1 MDVST
6 KNNSHTLICGMS
18 GSGKSYLTNQYF
30 ARICLHGGADSV
42 VYFADFKQDDSF
54 SYLREC
60 PRYYPYD
67 KTINALEEV
76 YEIMHERQ
84 CGKDV
89 SRHFV
94 TLVWDEYMANILSL
108 LGTEKK
114 KAEGVMRK
122 VSEILMIGRSLAV
135 RIIVTCQRGDIVRT
149 VIYMPVMIA
158 PLIMGYIMY
167 FLFQY
172 DGGALNDIIML
183 LGHEPVDLLANSSA
197 AIAIIVMV
205 NSLQFVG
212 VSMVIYLAGLQ
223 NVPNMYYEAAMLD
236 GASSWQRFKHIT
248 FPLLMPAISSS
259 TILNLIGG
267 LKLFDLVM
275 ALTSGGPGFTTH
287 SLSTLVTNQ
296 YFSAQSAGYASAIG
310 IFAFLLIMV
319 VSNVVMKF
327 FDKREVDV

>member
-1 MDVST
+1 MKVQ
-6 KNNSHTLICGMS
+6 KKAAINLFYIPAIVLFLVFVI
-18 GSGKSYLTNQYF
+18 YPF
-30 ARICLHGGADSV
+30 LHGIRISFTNWNGYSQTMKFVGMDNYV
-42 VYFADFKQDDSF
+42 RLFQDANV
-54 SYLREC
+54 R
-60 PRYYPYD
+60 
-67 KTINALEEV
+67 TALV
-76 YEIMHERQ
+76 N
-84 CGKDV
+84 
-89 SRHFV
+89 
-94 TLVWDEYMANILSL
+94 TLVYGIASTIIQNV
-108 LGTEKK
+108 LGLAYALFLNTKFK
-114 KAEGVMRK
+114 
-122 VSEILMIGRSLAV
+122 GRS
-135 RIIVTCQRGDIVRT
+135 IVRT

-327 FDKREVDV
+327 FNKREVDV

>member
-1 MDVST
+1 MKVQ
-6 KNNSHTLICGMS
+6 KKAAINLFYIPAIVLFLVFVI
-18 GSGKSYLTNQYF
+18 YPF
-30 ARICLHGGADSV
+30 LHGIRISFTNWNGYSQTMKFVGIDNYV
-42 VYFADFKQDDSF
+42 RLFQDANV
-54 SYLREC
+54 R
-60 PRYYPYD
+60 
-67 KTINALEEV
+67 TALV
-76 YEIMHERQ
+76 N
-84 CGKDV
+84 
-89 SRHFV
+89 
-94 TLVWDEYMANILSL
+94 TLVYGIASTIIQNV
-108 LGTEKK
+108 LGLAYALFLNTKFK
-114 KAEGVMRK
+114 
-122 VSEILMIGRSLAV
+122 GRS
-135 RIIVTCQRGDIVRT
+135 IVRT

-223 NVPNMYYEAAMLD
+223 NVLNMYYEAAMLD

-327 FDKREVDV
+327 FNKREVDV

>member
-1 MDVST
+1 MKVQ
-6 KNNSHTLICGMS
+6 KKAAINLFYIPAIVLFLVFVI
-18 GSGKSYLTNQYF
+18 YPF
-30 ARICLHGGADSV
+30 LHGIRISFTNWNGYSQTMKFVGIDNYV
-42 VYFADFKQDDSF
+42 RLFQDANV
-54 SYLREC
+54 R
-60 PRYYPYD
+60 
-67 KTINALEEV
+67 TALV
-76 YEIMHERQ
+76 N
-84 CGKDV
+84 
-89 SRHFV
+89 
-94 TLVWDEYMANILSL
+94 TLVYGIASTIIQNV
-108 LGTEKK
+108 LGLAYALFLNTKFK
-114 KAEGVMRK
+114 
-122 VSEILMIGRSLAV
+122 GRS
-135 RIIVTCQRGDIVRT
+135 IVRT

-183 LGHEPVDLLANSSA
+183 LGHEPVDLLANSST

>member
-1 MDVST
+1 MKVQ
-6 KNNSHTLICGMS
+6 KKAAINLFYIPAIVLFLVFVI
-18 GSGKSYLTNQYF
+18 YPF
-30 ARICLHGGADSV
+30 LHGIRISFTNWNGYSQTMKFVGIDNYV
-42 VYFADFKQDDSF
+42 RLFQDANV
-54 SYLREC
+54 R
-60 PRYYPYD
+60 
-67 KTINALEEV
+67 TALV
-76 YEIMHERQ
+76 N
-84 CGKDV
+84 
-89 SRHFV
+89 
-94 TLVWDEYMANILSL
+94 TLVYGIASTIIQNV
-108 LGTEKK
+108 LGLAYALFLNTKFK
-114 KAEGVMRK
+114 
-122 VSEILMIGRSLAV
+122 GRS
-135 RIIVTCQRGDIVRT
+135 IVRT

-327 FDKREVDV
+327 FNKREVDV

>member
-1 MDVST
+1 MKVQ
-6 KNNSHTLICGMS
+6 KKAAINLFYIPAIVLFLVFVI
-18 GSGKSYLTNQYF
+18 YPF
-30 ARICLHGGADSV
+30 LHGIRISFTNWNGYSQTMKFVGIDNYV
-42 VYFADFKQDDSF
+42 RLFQDANV
-54 SYLREC
+54 R
-60 PRYYPYD
+60 
-67 KTINALEEV
+67 TALV
-76 YEIMHERQ
+76 N
-84 CGKDV
+84 
-89 SRHFV
+89 
-94 TLVWDEYMANILSL
+94 TLVYGIAGTIIQNV
-108 LGTEKK
+108 LGLAYALFLNTKFK
-114 KAEGVMRK
+114 
-122 VSEILMIGRSLAV
+122 GRS
-135 RIIVTCQRGDIVRT
+135 IVRT

>member
-1 MDVST
+1 MKVQ
-6 KNNSHTLICGMS
+6 KKAAINLFYIPAIVLFLVFVI
-18 GSGKSYLTNQYF
+18 YPF
-30 ARICLHGGADSV
+30 LHGIRISFTNWNGYSQTMKFVGIDNYV
-42 VYFADFKQDDSF
+42 RLFQDANV
-54 SYLREC
+54 R
-60 PRYYPYD
+60 
-67 KTINALEEV
+67 TALV
-76 YEIMHERQ
+76 N
-84 CGKDV
+84 
-89 SRHFV
+89 
-94 TLVWDEYMANILSL
+94 TLVYGIASTIIQNV
-108 LGTEKK
+108 LGLAYALFLNTKFK
-114 KAEGVMRK
+114 
-122 VSEILMIGRSLAV
+122 GRS
-135 RIIVTCQRGDIVRT
+135 IVRT

-327 FDKREVDV
+327 FYKREVDV

>member
-1 MDVST
+1 MKVQ
-6 KNNSHTLICGMS
+6 KKAAINLFYIPAIVLFLVFVI
-18 GSGKSYLTNQYF
+18 YPF
-30 ARICLHGGADSV
+30 LHGIRISFTNWNGYSQTMKFVGIDNYV
-42 VYFADFKQDDSF
+42 RLFQDANV
-54 SYLREC
+54 R
-60 PRYYPYD
+60 
-67 KTINALEEV
+67 TALV
-76 YEIMHERQ
+76 N
-84 CGKDV
+84 
-89 SRHFV
+89 
-94 TLVWDEYMANILSL
+94 TLVYGIASTIIQNV
-108 LGTEKK
+108 LGLAYALFLNTKFK
-114 KAEGVMRK
+114 
-122 VSEILMIGRSLAV
+122 GRS
-135 RIIVTCQRGDIVRT
+135 IVRT

-183 LGHEPVDLLANSSA
+183 LGHEPVDLLVNSSA

-327 FDKREVDV
+327 FNKREVDV